1 MPATVQIDARAMQR
15 FSGAVQQLAKMSG
28 KNFEPVIRHEL
39 AAVLTGAV
47 RGTKKASVTTIRE
60 NARKQHGVVLYDEP
74 YEGPQSYSGQ
84 KYSKGQASRLTQRA
98 NERRGKS
105 QSGGLVYYLPA
116 SREPKKYPNWLWKK
130 IQEKRARQLSY
141 RLGAR
146 GLAAK
151 MWLHIGDQ
159 LRMAVKAPG
168 YVRNAKTKKGDLKQ
182 ATQVFEGGRG
192 AQYSV
197 GFVNAL
203 TKTNPHA
210 RAGLAFRNALNA
222 RANYF
227 AQSMKL
233 RAKGVIK
240 EVFDRYPNLGR
251 FS

>member
-1 MPATVQIDARAMQR
+1 MPATVEIDARAMQR
-15 FSGAVQQLAKMSG
+15 FSGAVRQLAKMSG
-28 KNFEPVIRHEL
+28 RNFEAVIRHEL

-47 RGTKKASVTTIRE
+47 RNTKKATPKTIRE
-60 NARKQHGVVLYDEP
+60 STTKQPGIILFSDYQ
-74 YEGPQSYSGQ
+74 GPESRTGKVYSF
-84 KYSKGQASRLTQRA
+84 KERVRLQRRA
-98 NERRGKS
+98 NDRRKS
-105 QSGGLVYYLPA
+105 EGLVYYLPS
-116 SREPKKYPNWLWKK
+116 SRQPKRYPEWIWKQ
-130 IQEKRARQLSY
+130 IEAKRARKLNE

-168 YVRNAKTKKGDLKQ
+168 YVRNAKTRKGDLKH
-182 ATQVFEGGRG
+182 ATQVFEGGKG

-210 RAGLAFRNALNA
+210 RAGLAFRSALNA

>member
-1 MPATVQIDARAMQR
+1 MPAVVQADMRAMQR

-28 KNFEPVIRHEL
+28 KNFEAVIRHEL

-47 RGTKKASVTTIRE
+47 RGTKKATPKSIR
-60 NARKQHGVVLYDEP
+60 ASTAKQPGIILFSE
-74 YEGPQSYSGQ
+74 YEGPESRSGKVYS
-84 KYSKGQASRLTQRA
+84 ARERERLGIRA
-98 NERRGKS
+98 NQRRGS
-105 QSGGLVYYLPA
+105 DGLVYYLPG
-116 SREPKKYPNWLWKK
+116 SRQPKRYPNWIWKQ
-130 IQEKRARQLSY
+130 IEKKRERKLNE

-159 LRMAVKAPG
+159 LRMKIAAPA
-168 YVRNAKTKKGDLKQ
+168 YVRNAKSPKGGDLKQ

-192 AQYSV
+192 AEYSM

-203 TKTNPHA
+203 TKTNPFA
-210 RAGLAFRNALNA
+210 KAGLAFRNALNA

-227 AQSMKL
+227 KKSMELKS
-233 RAKGVIK
+233 KGVIQ
-240 EVFDRYPNLGR
+240 EVFLRYPNLGS

>member
-47 RGTKKASVTTIRE
+47 RNTKKATAKTIRE
-60 NARKQHGVVLYDEP
+60 STAKQPGIILFSDYQ
-74 YEGPQSYSGQ
+74 GPESRTGKAYS
-84 KYSKGQASRLTQRA
+84 SKEKASLQRRA
-98 NERRGKS
+98 NERRKTE
-105 QSGGLVYYLPA
+105 GLVYYLPS
-116 SREPKKYPNWLWKK
+116 SRQPKRYPQWIWKQ
-130 IQEKRARQLSY
+130 IEAKRARKLNE

-159 LRMAVKAPG
+159 LRIAVKAPG
-168 YVRNAKTKKGDLKQ
+168 YVRNAKNAKKGDLKQ
-182 ATQVFEGGRG
+182 ATQVFESGRG
-192 AQYSV
+192 AEYSV

-203 TKTNPHA
+203 TKTNPYA